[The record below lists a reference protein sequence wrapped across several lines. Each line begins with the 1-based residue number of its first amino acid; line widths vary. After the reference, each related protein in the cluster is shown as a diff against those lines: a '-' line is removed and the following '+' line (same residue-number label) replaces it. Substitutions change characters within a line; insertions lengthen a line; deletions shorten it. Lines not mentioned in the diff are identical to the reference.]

1 MLKGNDVK
9 IVLNE
14 QCYINNAGEV
24 VEVKNGN
31 KFTYES
37 GIKYHFA
44 EVGAENIVIKADDRA
59 FWFATDREYV
69 FEKKHKSPVYAAG
82 DSVYFISPANT
93 LTSIQITKSGNG
105 IRTITKCGYESYF
118 AVSEGHSCVVSRFA
132 ENLIVNLDGKNI
144 EIPYT
149 DTVNNYGIHRDKI
162 TGGWLIVLENGAG
175 QFFTFVCNEHGVAY
189 SEDAL
194 LAYRKARRCKRYRP
208 EVLEF
213 EANREEYLSKARRE
227 LKSLT
232 YTPGKYK
239 VFKVWEPKE
248 RIIMAL
254 PFYDRVIQHMI
265 VNYIEPIFEHQFIY
279 HSYACRKGK
288 GAHRASKQLTRWLYN
303 LEVVQ
308 GKSVYVL
315 KADIHHYFQ
324 SIDHKVL
331 KKELRT
337 YIKDKDLL
345 VILDRIIDHNGIFPD
360 GVGIPV
366 GNLTSQLFAN
376 VYLHRLD
383 MFVKHTLHVKY
394 YMRYMDDFLII
405 SDDLEQLKRWEK
417 QIETFLAEVLKL
429 QLNPKTT
436 IVYAKNGVDF
446 VGYRHWNST
455 KKIRKDAMRRLKRL
469 MKNFKDGTI
478 TEEFFDKSLTSR
490 IGSIKHADTY
500 NLVEKITCEAKELKE
515 SHA

>member
-1 MLKGNDVK
+1 MKRMTGLM
-9 IVLNE
+9 
-14 QCYINNAGEV
+14 
-24 VEVKNGN
+24 
-31 KFTYES
+31 
-37 GIKYHFA
+37 
-44 EVGAENIVIKADDRA
+44 
-59 FWFATDREYV
+59 
-69 FEKKHKSPVYAAG
+69 
-82 DSVYFISPANT
+82 
-93 LTSIQITKSGNG
+93 
-105 IRTITKCGYESYF
+105 
-118 AVSEGHSCVVSRFA
+118 
-132 ENLIVNLDGKNI
+132 KNI
-144 EIPYT
+144 C
-149 DTVNNYGIHRDKI
+149 
-162 TGGWLIVLENGAG
+162 
-175 QFFTFVCNEHGVAY
+175 TFAN
-189 SEDAL
+189 AL
-194 LAYRKARRCKRYRP
+194 SAYRKAKKCKRFRK

-213 EANREEYLSKARRE
+213 EFEREENLNRAIYEVKELS
-227 LKSLT
+227 

-265 VNYIEPIFEHQFIY
+265 VNVIEPIFESKFIY

-303 LEVVQ
+303 LEIVE

-324 SIDHKVL
+324 SIDHSVL
-331 KKELRT
+331 IEEVRK

-345 VILDRIIDHNGIFPD
+345 ILLERIILHNGIFPD

-376 VYLHRLD
+376 VYLHQLD
-383 MFVKHTLHVKY
+383 MFVKHKLHAEY

-405 SDDLEQLKRWEK
+405 SDNLDQLKVWQK
-417 QIETFLAEVLKL
+417 QIETFLREELKL

-455 KKIRKDAMRRLKRL
+455 KKIRKAAMRRMKRL
-469 MKNFKDGTI
+469 MKHFREGTI
-478 TEEFFDKSLTSR
+478 TEEYFDKSFTSR
-490 IGSIKHADTY
+490 IGTMKHADTY
-500 NLVEKITCEAKELKE
+500 SLVAKYTEKAKELKE
-515 SHA
+515 SRG